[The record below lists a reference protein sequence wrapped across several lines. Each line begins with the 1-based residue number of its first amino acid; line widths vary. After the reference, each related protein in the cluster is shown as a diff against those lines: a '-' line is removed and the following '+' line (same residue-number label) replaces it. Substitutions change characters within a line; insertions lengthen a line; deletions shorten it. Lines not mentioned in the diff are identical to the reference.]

1 MKYDPI
7 VYQERIL
14 NGRHLAQTLVEGY
27 YCLLGSGVD
36 SLVVALTLALTSV
49 DITHFFKI
57 RLPATRGGVEEH
69 ERVLEVVWHH
79 WVAVPPFPKRICKE
93 TELPLHIKIHIEE
106 EFQKWEENIFEVT
119 VKPKMF

>member
-1 MKYDPI
+1 MSSPI
-7 VYQERIL
+7 PILCLYHEYRHLYTDTYTGIGTTLSYLTSLHGL

-36 SLVVALTLALTSV
+36 SLVVALTSV

-79 WVAVPPFPKRICKE
+79 RVAVHRIMDV
-93 TELPLHIKIHIEE
+93 P
-106 EFQKWEENIFEVT
+106 T
-119 VKPKMF
+119 VGNHHYTALA